1 VSEETGQELTAE
13 EKLSLFIDGIQA
25 YNEGGP
31 DALLERLPDD
41 VVVAT
46 AQEWPDGGEFEGHE
60 EIRRFLARF
69 GEAWERIIFQYD
81 DPEVI
86 GDRILCASRWVA
98 LGKTSAIETTIDF
111 FTVGTVRGEELARL
125 DFFFKQREATEF
137 AHGRRKA

>member
-1 VSEETGQELTAE
+1 MSAEPPQELTPE
-13 EKLSLFIDGIQA
+13 QKLSLFTAGVMA

-31 DALLERLPDD
+31 DALLELLPAD

-46 AQEWPDGGEFEGHE
+46 AEEWPDGGEFKGHD

-111 FTVGTVRGEELARL
+111 FTVGTVRGSEVARL
-125 DFFFKQREATEF
+125 DFFFRQREATEF
-137 AHGRRKA
+137 AHARGS